1 MEQQNIIEKVKIFL
15 LNSVEKLKSLSNAK
29 KIAIGVGAIAVILA
43 TIFTATYVQKSKYDV
58 LFSNLDPKDAASIS
72 QELESRKV
80 DTKIEGNTI
89 YVPKQE
95 VDKLRLELSPTITNG
110 SKGFE
115 LMDEGSSI
123 GLTDEEFEIKKQ
135 RMIQG
140 EIEKTI
146 KSFSQVEN
154 ARVHITQG
162 EKSVFVKESTP
173 GKAAVYITLKPG
185 TNLTNSQVKS
195 IVSLIS
201 GSTNDIP
208 KENVEVVD
216 QNMRLLSEGIFDED
230 KQNNSQNVANLDE
243 TKQAESKLNTQLKK
257 SIVDML
263 EPMFGAGKV
272 KVTVNTDLNFDTT
285 ETTQIKIDPEKV
297 IKKETRSENT
307 STDNSNGG
315 SLVDNNMSNTAN
327 NGAGKNQSK
336 EETIE
341 YEVGKTETNIISAP
355 GEVRRI
361 TASVAIDGDLGAP
374 ITRNV
379 EDLVSNAIG
388 MNTARGDSISVVSM
402 EFDPAAKAEREK
414 ELQAMEK
421 EAQMDKLFKIGT
433 YVIIAT
439 SVLIIILGAVL
450 FISKR
455 RKSKFEEDDQANMD
469 LINAKLEEL
478 EEKKLQFIDADDEEL
493 TLEEEVK
500 IYATEKPDQ
509 VTEIIKKWL
518 SD

>member
-1 MEQQNIIEKVKIFL
+1 MEQQNIMDKVKAFFS
-15 LNSVEKLKSLSNAK
+15 NNVEKFKSLSNAK
-29 KIAIGVGAIAVILA
+29 KIAVGVGVIAVILA
-43 TIFTATYVQKSKYDV
+43 TIFTAMYVQKSKYGV
-58 LFSNLDPKDAASIS
+58 LFSNLDPNDAASIS
-72 QELESRKV
+72 QELESRKIE
-80 DTKIEGNTI
+80 TKIEGNTI
-89 YVPKQE
+89 YVPKKN
-95 VDKLRLELSPTITNG
+95 VDKLRLELSPTITDG

-123 GLTDEEFEIKKQ
+123 GMTDEEFEIKKQ

-154 ARVHITQG
+154 ARVHINQG
-162 EKSVFVKESTP
+162 EKSVFATESTP
-173 GKAAVYITLKPG
+173 GKAAVYITLKSG
-185 TNLTNSQVKS
+185 ANLSNSQVKS
-195 IVSLIS
+195 IVSLVS

-216 QNMRLLSEGIFDED
+216 QNMNLLSEGIFDED
-230 KQNNSQNVANLDE
+230 KQNNPQNAIDLE
-243 TKQAESKLNTQLKK
+243 ESKQAEAKLNSELKK

-263 EPMFGAGKV
+263 EPMFGTGKV
-272 KVTVNTDLNFDTT
+272 KATVNTDLNFDTT
-285 ETTQIKIDPEKV
+285 ETSQIKIDPQKV
-297 IKKETRSENT
+297 IKKEMRSENT
-307 STDNSNGG
+307 NTANANGG
-315 SLVDNNMSNTAN
+315 APIDNNMSNTAN
-327 NGAGKNQSK
+327 NTTGRNQSK

-341 YEVGKTETNIISAP
+341 YEVGKTETHIISAP

-361 TASVAIDGDLGAP
+361 TASVAIDGELGAAVK
-374 ITRNV
+374 RNV

-388 MNTARGDSISVVSM
+388 MNTERGDSISVVSM

-439 SVLIIILGAVL
+439 SVLIIALAIVL
-450 FISKR
+450 LIMKR
-455 RKSKFEEDDQANMD
+455 KRAKLQDDDQNNMD

-500 IYATEKPDQ
+500 IYAAEKPDQ
-509 VTEIIKKWL
+509 VTEIIKTWL